1 MQAEI
6 GRDGASSLEVSVFTR
21 EEGMSEY
28 YKPGVVY
35 QGHPHDDEY
44 PEMEFTPAQARELA
58 AALRRAADEA
68 EGRKPVGAERDLL
81 DFIDRAGWDGTA
93 LVASHRQYVRDEVA
107 GELETMDGT
116 NLGMSLTCSQAVN
129 VARRGLTPWD
139 TQHGN

>member
-58 AALRRAADEA
+58 AALLRAADEA
-68 EGRKPVGAERDLL
+68 EGRTGTDMSAEEIVVRSK
-81 DFIDRAGWDGTA
+81 
-93 LVASHRQYVRDEVA
+93 VAD
-107 GELETMDGT
+107 ELEALPRYNDNADWCAHIGYR
-116 NLGMSLTCSQAVN
+116 QAVDT
-129 VARRGLTPWD
+129 ARRGRRRTLST
-139 TQHGN
+139 